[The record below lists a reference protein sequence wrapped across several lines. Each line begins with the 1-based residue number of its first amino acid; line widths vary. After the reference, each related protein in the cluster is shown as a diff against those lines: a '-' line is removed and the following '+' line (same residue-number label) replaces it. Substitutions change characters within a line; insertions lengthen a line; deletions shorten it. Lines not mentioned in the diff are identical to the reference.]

1 MESVLSGMQRR
12 WVRGGEARRLV
23 WKGDGKLEILA
34 KEGRRVRRNG
44 NGNNHVDDDGDED
57 EREEEELT
65 ANEMSGNSQGALGS
79 LLPPASMT
87 SRAASTV
94 AADRDRGDLS
104 DAGLLKYQFPF
115 EKADEGEEQRGLGID
130 WEDIDLEGGNNIGIK
145 T

>member
-1 MESVLSGMQRR
+1 M
-12 WVRGGEARRLV
+12 

-44 NGNNHVDDDGDED
+44 NGNNDVDDGDD
-57 EREEEELT
+57 GDDEEEEGEEEEMT
-65 ANEMSGNSQGALGS
+65 ANETRGNSQRALGS
-79 LLPPASMT
+79 LLPSAST
-87 SRAASTV
+87 ASGAASTV

-104 DAGLLKYQFPF
+104 DAGLLKYQFHF
-115 EKADEGEEQRGLGID
+115 EKADEREEQRGLGID